1 MHKLNKIDP
10 LHGRVTEKKF
20 WYSLVEYINFLRH
33 KKAYLFACEYCKDKT
48 VLDFGCGSGYGV
60 YLLSLISEEAFG
72 VDTDKNVISEC
83 VKKYKRNNLSFL
95 IIESKK
101 KTKFK
106 DHFFDVITS
115 FQVIEHIQDVARY
128 LIEFK
133 RILKEDGVIFIT
145 TPNRKYRLLPFQKPW
160 NPDHIREY
168 NLKAL
173 KRELD
178 LFFKNVEILGIRGIK
193 EINDTEKKR
202 VRQTALKAL
211 ILKPL
216 KKMMRYDVS
225 QFLKKN
231 FFYQKE
237 KKCKPIIKSQ
247 ILQKYSMNDFFVDK
261 ENLNDCLDFI
271 AICQK

>member
-1 MHKLNKIDP
+1 
-10 LHGRVTEKKF
+10 
-20 WYSLVEYINFLRH
+20 
-33 KKAYLFACEYCKDKT
+33 LFAREYCKDKT

-60 YLLSLISEEAFG
+60 YLLSLVSKEAFG

-83 VKKYKRNNLSFL
+83 VKNYKQNNLSFL

-101 KTKFK
+101 KTKFE
-106 DHFFDVITS
+106 DRFFDLITS

-128 LIEFK
+128 LIELK

-145 TPNRKYRLLPFQKPW
+145 TPNRKYRLLPFQKPS
-160 NPDHIREY
+160 NPEHIREY

-178 LFFKNVEILGIRGIK
+178 LIFKNVQILGIRGIK
-193 EINDTEKKR
+193 EINDIEKRR
-202 VRQTALKAL
+202 VRQTALKAF
-211 ILKPL
+211 ILKPI
-216 KKMMRYDVS
+216 KRMMRYDGF
-225 QFLKKN
+225 QFLKKK
-231 FFYQKE
+231 FFRQKE
-237 KKCKPIIKSQ
+237 KKFKSIIKAQ
-247 ILQKYSMNDFFVDK
+247 ILQKYSIDDFFVDK